1 MLGFDT
7 STPAVSAALHDGER
21 VISAAFAVDARRH
34 SELLA
39 PMIAKVMAD
48 AGVARGDLSAVAVG
62 VGPGPY
68 TGLRVGVV
76 TARVLGSVL
85 GLPIRGVCSLD
96 VIAVA
101 ARGGM
106 GPPPQA
112 ARAAPPPQA
121 ARAAPPPQAA
131 RAAPPPQAARAA
143 PPPQAARAAGSSPR
157 ASTAGPGREF
167 LVATDAR
174 RKEVYWARYDA
185 AGRRVAGPAVGQASS
200 IPGAADLAVAGV
212 GGQLYP
218 EAFGEVIGPAYPDAG
233 VLCGI
238 VARASA
244 AQSSAVQSSAVQSSA
259 VQSSGLPPLLAAE
272 PLYLRRPDA
281 REPGPP
287 KRVTAP

>member
-1 MLGFDT
+1 MLVLGFDT
-7 STPAVSAALHDGER
+7 ATPAVSVALHDGER

-34 SELLA
+34 CELLT

-48 AGVARGDLSAVAVG
+48 AGVSRGDLGAVAVG

-85 GLPIRGVCSLD
+85 GLPVSGVCSLD
-96 VIAVA
+96 IMATSA
-101 ARGGM
+101 T
-106 GPPPQA
+106 
-112 ARAAPPPQA
+112 
-121 ARAAPPPQAA
+121 
-131 RAAPPPQAARAA
+131 
-143 PPPQAARAAGSSPR
+143 S
-157 ASTAGPGREF
+157 AGPGREF

-185 AGRRVAGPAVGQASS
+185 AGRRVAGPAVGPASS
-200 IPGAADLAVAGV
+200 IPEAAELAVAGA

-218 EAFGEVIGPAYPDAG
+218 EAFGKVIGPAYPDAG
-233 VLCGI
+233 TLCGI
-238 VARASA
+238 VARASG
-244 AQSSAVQSSAVQSSA
+244 Q
-259 VQSSGLPPLLAAE
+259 PPLLPAE

-287 KRVTAP
+287 KRVTP

>member
-1 MLGFDT
+1 VLVLGFDT
-7 STPAVSAALHDGER
+7 ATPAVSVALHDGER
-21 VISAAFAVDARRH
+21 VLSAACAVDTRRH
-34 SELLA
+34 AELLA

-48 AGVARGDLSAVAVG
+48 ADVARGDLGAVAVG

-85 GLPIRGVCSLD
+85 GLPVHGVCSLD
-96 VIAVA
+96 IIAASA
-101 ARGGM
+101 AS
-106 GPPPQA
+106 A
-112 ARAAPPPQA
+112 A
-121 ARAAPPPQAA
+121 
-131 RAAPPPQAARAA
+131 
-143 PPPQAARAAGSSPR
+143 S
-157 ASTAGPGREF
+157 AGPGREF

-200 IPGAADLAVAGV
+200 IPEATDLAVAGA

-218 EAFGEVIGPAYPDAG
+218 EAFAEVTGPAYPDAG
-233 VLCGI
+233 TLCGL
-238 VARASA
+238 VARSLTVPCP
-244 AQSSAVQSSAVQSSA
+244 AVA
-259 VQSSGLPPLLAAE
+259 SSGLPPLLGAE

-287 KRVTAP
+287 KRVTP

>member
-1 MLGFDT
+1 VLVLGFDT
-7 STPAVSAALHDGER
+7 ATPAVSVALHDGER
-21 VISAAFAVDARRH
+21 VIAGASALDARRH
-34 SELLA
+34 SELLM

-48 AGVARGDLSAVAVG
+48 AGVARGDLSAIAVG

-76 TARVLGSVL
+76 TAKVLGSVL
-85 GLPIRGVCSLD
+85 ALPVSGVCSLD

-106 GPPPQA
+106 G
-112 ARAAPPPQA
+112 
-121 ARAAPPPQAA
+121 
-131 RAAPPPQAARAA
+131 
-143 PPPQAARAAGSSPR
+143 GSSPR
-157 ASTAGPGREF
+157 ASTVGPGREF

-185 AGRRVAGPAVGQASS
+185 AGRRVAGPDVGPASS
-200 IPGAADLAVAGV
+200 IPGAAELPVAGA

-218 EAFGEVIGPAYPDAG
+218 EAFGEPIGPAYPDAG
-233 VLCGI
+233 ALCGL
-238 VARASA
+238 VASPGDP
-244 AQSSAVQSSAVQSSA
+244 V
-259 VQSSGLPPLLAAE
+259 PLLAAE

-287 KRVTAP
+287 KRVTPGLPGGTTPPDPPAGQ